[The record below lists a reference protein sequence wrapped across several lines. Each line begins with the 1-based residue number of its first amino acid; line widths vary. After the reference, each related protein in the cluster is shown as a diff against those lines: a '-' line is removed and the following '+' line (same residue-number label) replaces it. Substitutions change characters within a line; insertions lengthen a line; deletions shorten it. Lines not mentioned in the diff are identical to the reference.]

1 MMGIHSLK
9 PFRATAG
16 GFLRPSRNDSTQD
29 ILEQLANDF
38 EMVLTVK
45 IEVQKSCQYNLAQS
59 RWFGALL
66 ASRKNTKIQ
75 SSKFSCIKISAIQF
89 LGQNKS
95 LLVIRRARFPL
106 KKIS

>member
-66 ASRKNTKIQ
+66 SLGTSTV
-75 SSKFSCIKISAIQF
+75 SSEQQPSGDRDDKQF
-89 LGQNKS
+89 MAPNCGNQEVQS
-95 LLVIRRARFPL
+95 LL
-106 KKIS
+106 